1 MLVHF
6 KKRPRYK
13 VSAPLT
19 SIIDIVFL
27 LLIYF
32 LLTTN
37 YMVDEGITVKLPK
50 AQASAP
56 QVLRELVVYID
67 EDGQTWVDKD
77 RVPEKS
83 LFSEVK
89 ERLSLREN
97 KSVTI
102 RADKGLVL
110 DKAVHVMDMVKAA
123 GAGKL
128 SLATEKR
135 GDGN

>member
-1 MLVHF
+1 MIAHVH
-6 KKRPRYK
+6 KRPKYK

-37 YMVDEGITVKLPK
+37 YMVDEGITVRLPK

-56 QVLRELVVYID
+56 QVQRELVVYID
-67 EDGQTWVDKD
+67 EYGQTWVDKD
-77 RVPEKS
+77 SVSEDR
-83 LFSEVK
+83 LFTEVK
-89 ERLSLREN
+89 ARLAQRDN
-97 KSVTI
+97 KSVII
-102 RADKGLVL
+102 RADRDLVL
-110 DKAVHVMDMVKAA
+110 DKAVHVMDLVKAA

-128 SLATEKR
+128 CLATEKR
-135 GDGN
+135 GGNG